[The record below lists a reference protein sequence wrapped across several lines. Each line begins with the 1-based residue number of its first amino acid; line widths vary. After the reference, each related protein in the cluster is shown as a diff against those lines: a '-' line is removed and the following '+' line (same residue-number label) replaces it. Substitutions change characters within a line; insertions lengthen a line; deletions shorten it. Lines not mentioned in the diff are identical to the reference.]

1 MAAKDLF
8 KSFYTNL
15 ESPAEHMFEVTP
27 NDSTELANATRAVYV
42 GGAGDLKIK
51 AVGGETVTLV
61 GVAAGSLL
69 PLRVVQILSTGTTA
83 TSIVAM
89 Y

>member
-8 KSFYTNL
+8 KSFYASL
-15 ESPAEHMFEVTP
+15 ESPATNMFEVTP
-27 NDSTELANATRAVYV
+27 NDSAELANATRAVYI

-51 AVGGETVTLV
+51 TTGGDTVTLV
-61 GVAAGSLL
+61 GVPAGSLL
-69 PLRVVQILSTGTTA
+69 PLRVVQVLSTGTTA
-83 TSIVAM
+83 TSIVGM